1 MNILITG
8 VGGPTPRS
16 FAHAITTYGSYF
28 KDGAIIGTDANP
40 MAIGLYQG
48 DLFNYSERVPMADH
62 SDYWPAIDALVSKYA
77 IDYAI
82 ILPESEVLAWSRRK
96 ESVSLPCSTFLP
108 DSRVCELLVHK
119 SKTSDFLWELGV
131 VPKSVAFDRSLCNI
145 DELFDQLGVVFWV
158 RADSGT
164 SGVGSLLIDGK
175 DALISWVNINPQV
188 TTFLASRYLPG
199 RNVACKLLYWQGN
212 LVRSAC
218 AERVSYIMSK
228 TAPSGI
234 TGNTSF
240 GRLINDSNLVEIAH
254 SSMTSIFD
262 TIGVPRHGFFTVD
275 FKEDSSGK
283 PLVTEINIRHVAFTQ
298 CFAAAGANLAED
310 TLRLMSEDPDFD
322 KNYHMYE
329 FPEGLIFLRDV
340 DDRPIVMFEKDLKYG

>member
-1 MNILITG
+1 MNILFTG

-16 FAHAITTYGSYF
+16 FAYSLRNHGTYA
-28 KDGAIIGTDANP
+28 KDATLVGVDANP
-40 MAIGLYQG
+40 LAIGLYQSG
-48 DLFNYSERVPMADH
+48 LFNHSNVVPRADH
-62 SDYWPAIDALVSKYA
+62 AEYWAAMELVVSKYA

-82 ILPESEVLAWSRRK
+82 ILPESEVLAWSKR
-96 ESVSLPCSTFLP
+96 VDFGSLPCTTFLP
-108 DSRVCELLVHK
+108 DSRLCEMLIHK
-119 SKTSDFLWELGV
+119 SKTTAALWELGV
-131 VPKSVAFDRSLCNI
+131 VPKSVVFERSSFNM
-145 DELFDQLGVVFWV
+145 DEIFDQLGDVFWV

-164 SGVGSLLIDGK
+164 SGVGSLLVDGK
-175 DALISWVNINPQV
+175 DALINWIQINHSV

-199 RNVACKLLYWQGN
+199 RNLACKLLYWEGS

-228 TAPSGI
+228 TAPSGV

-240 GRLINDSNLVEIAH
+240 GRLLNDSNLVDVAH
-254 SSMTSIFD
+254 SSMTQIFD

-275 FKEDSSGK
+275 FKEDATGK
-283 PLVTEINIRHVAFTQ
+283 PFITEINIRHVAFTQ

-310 TLRLMSEDPDFD
+310 TLRLISADPDFD

-340 DDRPIVMFEKDLKYG
+340 DERPIVMFEKDLILD